1 MWTGAVYLEGVAT
14 TGMPSPTPASLL
26 MCVTL
31 DIISVTSVTCH
42 QAECWVMTLCPMLLR
57 LFSLR
62 DWPVVPAVAGDW
74 ALVAGPGALSS
85 LSLSLSLAPGTRHTS
100 PTPGTGP
107 ASRHRS
113 GRSLVRTS
121 DPCYIVRHTSR
132 HKKFASFIQ
141 YFVFRLSVFP
151 NIWPLLSSGL
161 CLCLE
166 CLQPRACGRG
176 LGE

>member
-85 LSLSLSLAPGTRHTS
+85 LSLSRPRHSAHITHTGDRAS
-100 PTPGTGP
+100 IETPEREVISEDIRP
-107 ASRHRS
+107 V
-113 GRSLVRTS
+113 L
-121 DPCYIVRHTSR
+121 Y
-132 HKKFASFIQ
+132 FATHIST
-141 YFVFRLSVFP
+141 
-151 NIWPLLSSGL
+151 
-161 CLCLE
+161 
-166 CLQPRACGRG
+166 
-176 LGE
+176 